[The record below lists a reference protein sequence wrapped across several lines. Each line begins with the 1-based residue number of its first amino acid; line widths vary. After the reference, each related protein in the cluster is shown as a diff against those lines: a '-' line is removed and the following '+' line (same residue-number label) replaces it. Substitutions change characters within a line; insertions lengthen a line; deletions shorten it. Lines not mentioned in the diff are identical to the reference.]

1 MLFAELLVVAVAAVD
16 VVDAA
21 VAVVAVVAAAADNA
35 AAALVVVSF
44 GAAREVAFFAFVL
57 FVFVVTRYVTKRRE
71 RMNGEGCGD
80 KGQTPTISSTTNWRE
95 T

>member
-16 VVDAA
+16 VVDA
-21 VAVVAVVAAAADNA
+21 VDVVAVVAAAADNA

-57 FVFVVTRYVTKRRE
+57 FVFVVTT
-71 RMNGEGCGD
+71 
-80 KGQTPTISSTTNWRE
+80 
-95 T
+95 

>member
-16 VVDAA
+16 VVDA
-21 VAVVAVVAAAADNA
+21 VDVVAVVAAAADNA